1 MGNSNKKST
10 KICSTP
16 KHVTVIGIPRNLKDL
31 SPRAYFTVHKRLPEN
46 IDASHYL
53 MENLIGL
60 DNHMYDIKEQM
71 NELERRLNHTEQKV
85 HVLQKL
91 IH

>member
-10 KICSTP
+10 KVCSTP
-16 KHVTVIGIPRNLKDL
+16 KHITTIGIPRNLNDL
-31 SPRAYFTVHKRLPEN
+31 SPRAYFMLNKKLPEN
-46 IDASHYL
+46 IDGNNYL

-60 DNHMYDIKEQM
+60 DTHLYDIKEQM
-71 NELERRLNHTEQKV
+71 IELERRLTHTEQKV
-85 HVLQKL
+85 HILQKF

>member
-10 KICSTP
+10 KVCSTP
-16 KHVTVIGIPRNLKDL
+16 KHITTIGIPRNLNGL
-31 SPRAYFTVHKRLPEN
+31 SPRAYFMLNKKLPEN
-46 IDASHYL
+46 IDGNNYL

-60 DNHMYDIKEQM
+60 DTHLYDIKEQM
-71 NELERRLNHTEQKV
+71 IELERRLTHTEQKV
-85 HVLQKL
+85 HILQKF